1 MKTVLLFLFIMS
13 ADMHSLRFH
22 LGGCPL
28 RQLILAGEGNTDS
41 AVTVLGLMAGAAF
54 AHNFGLASSGE
65 GPTANGKI
73 AVIIGIVVV
82 AVIAAVNSM
91 RKEEA

>member
-1 MKTVLLFLFIMS
+1 MNKPDGLQAFEQPL
-13 ADMHSLRFH
+13 ASLPRT
-22 LGGCPL
+22 L
-28 RQLILAGEGNTDS
+28 RQLILVGEGNTDS